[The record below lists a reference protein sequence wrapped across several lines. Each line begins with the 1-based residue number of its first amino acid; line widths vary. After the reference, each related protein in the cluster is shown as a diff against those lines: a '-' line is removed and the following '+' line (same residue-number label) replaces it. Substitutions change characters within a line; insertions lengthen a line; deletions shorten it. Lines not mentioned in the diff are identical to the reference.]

1 MIFEADASYN
11 PNFTRRYG
19 MDDADEFIRPHVLHW
34 LICIETYRS
43 QSDRLSSLDWG
54 RWVLEYGSEET
65 CVYSSIHENKKIIG
79 FRGTKASKDL
89 YDDLKIAMGSIFPR
103 AVEGVSFVSS
113 ILETGAEVELCGHS
127 LGGAIAR
134 EVGGRL
140 ALPVVTFN
148 AAAPPT
154 APVLS
159 LFNEVDYHIVFDII
173 SAWQSPNTVRIDK
186 GFRPVPTFWQKL
198 TPITWLHA
206 SFADIEKA
214 HKLSNFSN
222 EVYGRVIC
230 GEDETRLFNKW
241 LVSLPR
247 SLANFVYVVVF
258 GVSGA
263 FGLPRMEGCYG
274 FHLNST

>member
-1 MIFEADASYN
+1 MN
-11 PNFTRRYG
+11 
-19 MDDADEFIRPHVLHW
+19 DADDLIRPHALHW
-34 LICIETYRS
+34 LICIETYKS
-43 QSDRLSSLDWG
+43 PSDRLYSLGWG
-54 RWVLEYGSEET
+54 QWVLQYGDVET
-65 CVYSSIHENKKIIG
+65 CVYASIRGKKKIVG
-79 FRGTKASKDL
+79 FRGTKGSKDL
-89 YDDLKIAMGSIFPR
+89 YDDFKIALGSVFPR

-113 ILETGAEVELCGHS
+113 ILETGVEVELCGHS

-148 AAAPPT
+148 AAAPPS

-159 LFNEVDYHIVFDII
+159 PFNEVDYHIVFDII

-186 GFRPVPTFWQKL
+186 GFRPVPTFWQRL
-198 TPITWLHA
+198 TPFTWLRA
-206 SFADIEKA
+206 SFVDIEKA

-222 EVYGRVIC
+222 EVYGRVVC

-241 LVSLPR
+241 LASLPR
-247 SLANFVYVVVF
+247 SLSNFVYVVVF
-258 GVSGA
+258 GVSGV

-274 FHLNST
+274 VHLNSA